1 MARIEIPLPEAFVFE
16 TLLDIRIGD
25 INYGGH
31 LANDALLRLAH
42 EARLRFFK
50 THGYSELD
58 VEGHGIIM
66 TDAAIVYKAE
76 VFHGETLHFQLGFA
90 DPNKYGFDLIYQA
103 SHGKTGHEV
112 ARLKTGIVF
121 FDYDKRKI
129 APMPGVFVTRFL
141 REQQGVVAS

>member
-1 MARIEIPLPEAFVFE
+1 MARIQIPLPATFVFE

-31 LANDALLRLAH
+31 LANDAMLRLAH
-42 EARLRFFK
+42 EARLQFFK
-50 THGYSELD
+50 AHGYTELN

-76 VFHGETLHFQLGFA
+76 VFHGEALRFRLGFA

-103 SHGKTGHEV
+103 THGKTGQEV

-121 FDYDKRKI
+121 FDYGKRKI
-129 APMPGVFVTRFL
+129 APMPDTFMTRFP
-141 REQQGVVAS
+141 REQQGVA